1 MKNQLIFLY
10 VLLLT
15 GLTFAQDIR
24 LQASVSANTVGVN
37 DPFTYS
43 LEISGSAASLPDA
56 ELPEFND
63 FMVLSGPNSSTSIQI
78 INGSM
83 SSTKTNTFYL
93 QPTKE
98 GAFTLPPAVIRYKGK
113 VYKSNAVSV
122 KVVKSA
128 GQSGAGAAAKKPAQ
142 SKTDSEISGQ
152 DVYIKTLVSK
162 RKVYLGEQI
171 TVTYKL
177 YFRQDVRGFDFKK
190 QPSFPGFWKE
200 DFAIPRRPAMGR
212 EVVNG
217 ITYNTAVLKK
227 YALFPAQTGK
237 LLLNPIQAIL
247 EVVVKTRNR
256 RRSLFDSFFDDPFG
270 RTVQKAISTRPV
282 TVNVLP
288 LPELGKPKDF
298 SGAVGN
304 FNYTLRTDKT
314 ETNVN
319 EAVSLRLKIAGAGN
333 IKMAEL
339 PKLSIPPDI
348 EQYEPKISFKTTKD
362 KGVIRGEKSAEIILV
377 PRVAGTFTIKPAA
390 FSYFDPKDKKYKFS
404 KTKPIV
410 LKVKKGS
417 GQPAVSAVQNSGLSQ
432 KEVALLGKDIHYI
445 KESAELEPIAYKPYL
460 SFYFWGSV
468 LGMLVLFMGLIVYDD
483 KQARILGDE
492 RLVRSKRAGR
502 LASKQ
507 LAVARRHLNGEEKGE
522 FYKAVSLALRG
533 FVQDKLNIELTE
545 FNAPNVRRKLSAR
558 GIPAEDVEKYVAVLE
573 ESDFKQ
579 FAGTASSSEERKEL
593 FERSKTILTRLE
605 KWI

>member
-1 MKNQLIFLY
+1 MKRLFILLF
-10 VLLLT
+10 VLLQA
-15 GLTFAQDIR
+15 GLVSAQDIQI
-24 LQASVSANTVGVN
+24 QASVSANTVGVN
-37 DPFTYS
+37 EQFTYS
-43 LEISGSAASLPDA
+43 LEISGNAASLPDV

-98 GAFTLPPAVIRYKGK
+98 GTFTISPAVIRYKGK
-113 VYKSNAVSV
+113 AYQSNSISI

-128 GQSGAGAAAKKPAQ
+128 NRTGAAARKSVQ
-142 SKTDSEISGQ
+142 SKNDTELNGQ

-162 RKVYLGEQI
+162 RKAYMGEQI
-171 TVTYKL
+171 TVSYKL
-177 YFRQDVRGFDFKK
+177 YFRADVRSYDFKK

-200 DFAIPRRPAMGR
+200 DFKLPRQPVKRR

-217 ITYNTAVLKK
+217 IAYNTAILKK
-227 YALFPAQTGK
+227 YALFPAQVGQLT
-237 LLLNPIQAIL
+237 LDPVQVMLD
-247 EVVVKTRNR
+247 VVIKTRSR

-270 RTVQKAISTRPV
+270 RTVQKIIPTKRV
-282 TVNVLP
+282 IIFILP
-288 LPELGKPKDF
+288 LPEEGKPKDF
-298 SGAVGN
+298 SGAVGT
-304 FNYTLRTDKT
+304 FNYTLHADKV
-314 ETNVN
+314 ETSVN
-319 EAVSLRLKIAGAGN
+319 EAVSLKLKIKGAGN

-339 PKLSIPPDI
+339 PKIAIPPDI
-348 EQYEPKISFKTTKD
+348 EQYEPKVSFKTTKD
-362 KGVIRGEKSAEIILV
+362 NRIIRGEKSAEIILV

-390 FSYFDPKDKKYKFS
+390 FSYFDPDEKKYKMF
-404 KTKPIV
+404 KAPAIV

-417 GQPAVSAVQNSGLSQ
+417 GQPAVSAVQNSGLNQ
-432 KEVALLGKDIHYI
+432 QEVALLGKDIHYI
-445 KESAELEPIAYKPYL
+445 KEYAELEPISYKPYL
-460 SFYFWGSV
+460 SPYFWGSV
-468 LGMLVLFMGLIVYDD
+468 LGMLILFMAFIVYDD

-507 LAVARRHLNGEEKGE
+507 LALARHHLNGSDEGA
-522 FYKAVSLALRG
+522 FYKAVSLALQG

-545 FNAPNVRRKLSAR
+545 FSATNVSRKLSER
-558 GIPAEDVEKYVAVLE
+558 GIPTEDIERYTAILE

-579 FAGTASSSEERKEL
+579 FAGTGSSADERKEL
-593 FERSKTILTRLE
+593 YERAKTILTRLE